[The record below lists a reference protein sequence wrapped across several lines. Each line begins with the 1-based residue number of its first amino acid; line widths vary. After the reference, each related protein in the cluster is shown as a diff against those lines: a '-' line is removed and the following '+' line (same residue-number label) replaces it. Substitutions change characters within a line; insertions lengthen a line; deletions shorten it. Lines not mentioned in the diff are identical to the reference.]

1 MQSFIGEIG
10 IFMIC
15 AQAILHFRPKESYGK
30 YLRLLFSVMI
40 LIQIFQPV
48 SELLFGGSGVELQ
61 KSIEQFQE
69 RLDES
74 MEQATEVAAG
84 TEQRLEKM
92 SMEELR
98 KYRELQGEQTE
109 MQKDMGSDMEG
120 NMESKGQN
128 EMERNG
134 KSREIRI
141 EQIGIEEI
149 HITREED

>member
-15 AQAILHFRPKESYGK
+15 AQTILHFRPKESYGK

-48 SELLFGGSGVELQ
+48 SELFFGGSGLELQ
-61 KSIEQFQE
+61 KSINQFQE

-74 MEQATEVAAG
+74 MEQATKAAAG
-84 TEQRLEKM
+84 TELRLQQM
-92 SMEELR
+92 SMEELQ
-98 KYRELQGEQTE
+98 KSQELQDADTE
-109 MQKDMGSDMEG
+109 MQREGQSEMEG
-120 NMESKGQN
+120 EAQ
-128 EMERNG
+128 
-134 KSREIRI
+134 SREIQI

-149 HITREED
+149 HITREEE